1 MSKEELKELNV
12 TVNKSCQ
19 EIPSQT
25 LDDSDKNVAN
35 NGINSGNY
43 LQGDEEEIIENNSDE
58 NNAGKTAQF
67 AGKKS
72 QTVALI
78 PAATVNPI
86 DLETRVV
93 NNLRSM
99 MNSGKLGSLKDA
111 KFH

>member
-43 LQGDEEEIIENNSDE
+43 L
-58 NNAGKTAQF
+58 
-67 AGKKS
+67 
-72 QTVALI
+72 
-78 PAATVNPI
+78 
-86 DLETRVV
+86 
-93 NNLRSM
+93 
-99 MNSGKLGSLKDA
+99 
-111 KFH
+111 